1 MAHPGTIGSASCTG
15 GDKPAFHEQVLLALE
30 KDEETD
36 IYMRVDLSV
45 RVQGIESTSQALLTA
60 SAQSG
65 CKRSIP
71 EESLRLVGW
80 EQAYPD
86 TLPPIHPRG

>member
-1 MAHPGTIGSASCTG
+1 M
-15 GDKPAFHEQVLLALE
+15 LAAE

-45 RVQGIESTSQALLTA
+45 RFQGIESTSQALLTA

-86 TLPPIHPRG
+86 LLDYIARKGWCNLILYPDTLPPIHPRG